1 MDHQN
6 VTKNASSVVE
16 LYQGAIQVCVLLFLN
31 NSSPVL
37 FREGLSSFTFSC
49 VFRAL
54 LRVCTRYL
62 TW

>member
-31 NSSPVL
+31 NSSPVPFL
-37 FREGLSSFTFSC
+37 EGLSTFTFSR
-49 VFRAL
+49 VVRAL